1 MEFDNDRLRKPVDKI
16 ELFYWGLLVL
26 IYPLV
31 NGTLIFL
38 SDLKIWAV
46 LLLVSLLAFP
56 GYLLYSRMMGLF
68 LFRKRYLFFALVS
81 ILFFLVIQVFLFAV
95 YALIVKFQLSPPEQ
109 SYFTYNSPTIVRE
122 SLWGII
128 NMALATAIFFIK
140 KAQEE
145 NELLLTMQKDNTS
158 FKLKYLRAQ
167 LSPHFLF
174 NTLNSIYSL
183 SLQQSDKTPDVVI
196 KLSDLM
202 RYLIYECNEQRVS
215 LEKEIEFIRNYIAI
229 EKIRYKADIKLTIE
243 GDTSGIMIE
252 PFLFLPFIENGFK
265 HAMDNS
271 YTDPFIYISIKV
283 EAKQIVLNVI
293 NNTSIDL
300 ETQAKRMGKKSFVNS
315 KSILEMLYPES
326 YALNIIQTEK
336 EQRKESKVRIKNAQ
350 ERLQELYPDTHT
362 LDVILSNHVFTV
374 SLIIKPVLA

>member
-31 NGTLIFL
+31 NGALIFL
-38 SDLKIWAV
+38 SDIKIWAV

-56 GYLLYSRMMGLF
+56 AYLLYSRMMGLF

-95 YALIVKFQLSPPEQ
+95 YALILKFSLSPAEQ
-109 SYFTYNSPTIVRE
+109 AYFTYDYGTIVRE

-202 RYLIYECNEQRVS
+202 RYLIYECNEERVS

-271 YTDPFIYISIKV
+271 YTEPFIYISIKV
-283 EAKQIVLNVI
+283 EANQIVLNVI

-374 SLIIKPVLA
+374 SLIIKPSLA